1 MEAPQK
7 NKKWKIILMSLLLLL
22 VVSTTALGITLVVQH
37 QASHPTVSVPLV
49 TEPEKTEPSAGIP
62 EETEQA
68 TAETVEAT
76 AETVEATAEAVAATA
91 ETVEATAETVE
102 ATEQATVETATET
115 TAEAT
120 EPTTAPKPT
129 TPKPTAPKPT
139 TPKPTEPQV
148 EATLL
153 TLHNRQEGDNV
164 PFFVLNL
171 FPGDSTT
178 RYYCVRVSHSDSVTL
193 HYRADVRSGSEKLAE
208 VLKVRV
214 SLPAKGVTL
223 YDGLMGGMPKA
234 LDHGMSGYN
243 RADDLVYEITAYLDP
258 SVGNDYQNQQLIADF
273 RWWIEEADQLAP
285 PKTGDSSMIIL
296 WATLSVASLAA
307 LLVLICLMHRKKPAL
322 ARLLLVLV
330 ALALLLSILSVTA
343 FAVSYLEVSVKMN
356 VFQTGTVEINLND
369 GNPVTEGEMFTRFE
383 PGMTAA
389 AGFFVENKS
398 TDAVYYKLY
407 FEDVEGT
414 LADVLKVTVTTADG
428 SKVLYDTDLSSF
440 TRTGAGAAKMELG
453 LNEKKEL
460 MIWFHFPEEAG
471 NACQE
476 QSLRFV
482 LCADA
487 VQAKNNPNGGNP

>member
-1 MEAPQK
+1 METPQK

-22 VVSTTALGITLVVQH
+22 LVSTTALGITLVVQY
-37 QASHPTVSVPLV
+37 QRSHPTVSVPLV
-49 TEPEKTEPSAGIP
+49 TEPEKTEPSAGIA
-62 EETEQA
+62 EETEQ
-68 TAETVEAT
+68 
-76 AETVEATAEAVAATA
+76 ATA

-102 ATEQATVETATET
+102 ATEQATVETVEET

-120 EPTTAPKPT
+120 KPTTAPKPT
-129 TPKPTAPKPT
+129 TPKPT

-223 YDGLMGGMPKA
+223 YDGLMRGMPKA

-243 RADDLVYEITAYLDP
+243 REDDLVYEITAYLDP

-273 RWWIEEADQLAP
+273 RWWIEEADKLAP

-383 PGMTAA
+383 PGMTVA

-428 SKVLYDTDLSSF
+428 SKVLYDTDFSSF
-440 TRTGAGAAKMELG
+440 TRTGAGPAKMELE

-487 VQAKNNPNGGNP
+487 VQVKNNPNGGNP